1 MADGQPGSQSAIIED
16 PPRLLALKPVSALR
30 VCRHRR
36 NEYFRTNSPFE
47 CLAATTIS
55 MLIMQILSELL
66 TNQKK
71 KKKRR
76 KLTVIAA
83 GQFASSTIKI

>member
-71 KKKRR
+71 KKK
-76 KLTVIAA
+76 A
-83 GQFASSTIKI
+83 